1 MISKPLE
8 NWSCTNSYLWVNP
21 TQNYADKK
29 TLYMISN
36 IGIFENEK
44 ELRRFE
50 ENINHCSDT
59 PQFMMYVVIS

>member
-1 MISKPLE
+1 MISKPL
-8 NWSCTNSYLWVNP
+8 
-21 TQNYADKK
+21 KK
-29 TLYMISN
+29 IGAVQIRITLNMISN
-36 IGIFENEK
+36 IGIFENEI